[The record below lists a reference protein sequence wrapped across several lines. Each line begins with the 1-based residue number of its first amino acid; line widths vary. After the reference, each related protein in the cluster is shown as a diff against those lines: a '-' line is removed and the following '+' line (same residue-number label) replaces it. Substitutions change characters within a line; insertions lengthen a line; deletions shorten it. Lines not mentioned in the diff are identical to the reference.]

1 MLRWFCRRFGGLR
14 GVVWGVTGLLAL
26 LPPALAQQP
35 PSDAEVRESQQRAA
49 QEAQRQQD
57 RERAQRERTPEVV
70 LPRPQAPVDED
81 DGRPD
86 LPCFAIG
93 RVALKGDD
101 AAPQFAFLG
110 PALQALHPGP
120 EPVCLGARGIN
131 RLMQRLQ
138 NQVVERGYVTTRV
151 LAEPQ
156 DLKTGTLTLTVLAG
170 RVRAIKRDGE
180 GSERATLW
188 NALPTG
194 TGRILDLRDIEQGLE
209 NLKRVPT
216 VEADIQIAPADLPG
230 ESDLLVRWQQDSP
243 FRASLSVDDSGSDST
258 GKLQG
263 NLTLSLDHW
272 WTLND
277 LAYVSFNH
285 DLSQPGYTGQG
296 TRGRSAHYSVP
307 WGYTLLALSIGR
319 SSYQQTVP
327 SLPGQAPN
335 LYSGSSHHGEARL
348 SWLLARGARSKTTA
362 SVSGWAR
369 SSRNIINDVEV
380 EVQRRRTGGWELGL
394 EQRLHL
400 GAATVDLDL
409 AGRHGTGLRQALPAP
424 EELSGEG
431 TSRMWLTTANAQLSW
446 PFSVEQQNLR
456 WSTTWRAQWNHSPL
470 VAQDR
475 FAIGSRYS
483 VRGFTGD
490 SSLAGERGW
499 FLRNDLAFALGGSG
513 AELYVGG
520 DLGQVGGPSVAMQPG
535 YRLAGAVI
543 GLRGSFKRL
552 SAEVFTGIPVV
563 MPSGFNTP
571 SHAGGFSLALS
582 F

>member
-1 MLRWFCRRFGGLR
+1 MQKQEDEVFSGGARCLA
-14 GVVWGVTGLLAL
+14 GAFSVLLAM
-26 LPPALAQQP
+26 LPPAMAQQL
-35 PSDAEVRESQQRAA
+35 PSDAELRESQQRAD
-49 QEAQRQQD
+49 QEAQRRQD

-81 DGRPD
+81 DRRPD
-86 LPCFAIG
+86 LPCFPIQ

-101 AAPQFAFLG
+101 AQFHPLG
-110 PALQALHPGP
+110 AALQALQPGP
-120 EPVCLGARGIN
+120 EPQCLGARGIN
-131 RLMQRLQ
+131 RVMQQLQ
-138 NQVVERGYVTTRV
+138 NQLVAHGYVTTRV

-170 RVRAIKRDGE
+170 RVRAVKREGQ

-194 TGRILDLRDIEQGLE
+194 PGRILDLRDIEQGIE

-216 VEADIQIAPADLPG
+216 AEADIQIAPADLPG
-230 ESDLLVRWQQDSP
+230 ESDLLVRWQQGSP
-243 FRASLSVDDSGSDST
+243 FRASLSVDDSGSDAT

-263 NLTLSLDHW
+263 NVSLSLDHW

-296 TRGRSAHYSVP
+296 TRGRSAGYSVP
-307 WGYTLLALSIGR
+307 WGYALLAVSIGR

-327 SLPGQAPN
+327 SVADQAPN
-335 LYSGSSHHGEARL
+335 LYSGSSRHGEAKL
-348 SWLLARGARSKTTA
+348 SWLLARGARSKTT
-362 SVSGWAR
+362 VSLTGWAR
-369 SSRNIINDVEV
+369 SSRNVVNDVEV

-400 GAATVDLDL
+400 GAATLDLDL

-424 EELSGEG
+424 EEARGTG
-431 TSRMWLTTANAQLSW
+431 TSRMWLGTANAQLTW
-446 PFSVEQQNLR
+446 PFSVDGQNLR
-456 WSTTWRAQWNHSPL
+456 WSTSWRAQWNHSPL
-470 VAQDR
+470 VAQDH
-475 FAIGSRYS
+475 FVIGSRYS
-483 VRGFTGD
+483 VRGFTGA
-490 SSLAGERGW
+490 SSLAGEHGW
-499 FLRNDLAFALGGSG
+499 LLRNDLAFALGDSG
-513 AELYVGG
+513 AELYFGG
-520 DLGQVGGPSVAMQPG
+520 DYGQVGGPAVDTQPG

-563 MPSGFNTP
+563 MPLDFNTP
-571 SHAGGFSLALS
+571 GHAGGFSLSLS